1 MARSAHGTTA
11 RPRPIRWMILWFLV
25 FGIVGVGVTAM
36 LRSEMRG
43 YSLVFATL
51 VWGAI
56 GVVFATA
63 LRAGEPRSRGRRVR
77 R

>member
-1 MARSAHGTTA
+1 MV
-11 RPRPIRWMILWFLV
+11 LWFLV

-36 LRSEMRG
+36 LRSEMHG
-43 YSLVFATL
+43 YSLVFASL

-56 GVVFATA
+56 GVVLATA
-63 LRAGEPRSRGRRVR
+63 LRVGEPRPRGRRVR

>member
-11 RPRPIRWMILWFLV
+11 RPRPIRWMVLWFLV
-25 FGIVGVGVTAM
+25 FGILGVGVTAM
-36 LRSEMRG
+36 LRSDMRG
-43 YSLVFATL
+43 YSLVFASL

-63 LRAGEPRSRGRRVR
+63 LRAGEPRPRGRRVR